1 MLSVFRPPLPASSRA
16 NLAFDGQ
23 KRNAPHDCRRV
34 IQPWSSRQRRALVKV
49 RARKHVGELGA
60 DEPIAPFVEE
70 AAAASHGLFD
80 DSFKSALASA
90 LSRNGTASLLEGQE
104 RLNDENRI
112 SAQEEVLRA
121 AIMACRA
128 TLMKL
133 QMIHQESEKAIEL
146 EKKQLERLQFALE
159 KARNDAAYYRS
170 LSMMMDEGN
179 TSDS

>member
-1 MLSVFRPPLPASSRA
+1 MLGCLCAEMA
-16 NLAFDGQ
+16 GQ
-23 KRNAPHDCRRV
+23 RMGRLMWESAHFATAC
-34 IQPWSSRQRRALVKV
+34 PWSSRQRRALVKV

-80 DSFKSALASA
+80 DSFKSALAST

-159 KARNDAAYYRS
+159 KARNDAAYYRATLATPEPATRTAHAVGS
-170 LSMMMDEGN
+170 A
-179 TSDS
+179 